1 MIMMRIQTAESPCL
15 CEDGEQNQY
24 VEQNKVGQEEQFCL
38 WCGTEESCENNAAV
52 EIQNACQG
60 RVAGLCSR
68 PLSLSPVS
76 SGIETSLGIW
86 PVHSVVYQ

>member
-1 MIMMRIQTAESPCL
+1 MMMVIQTAESPCL

-24 VEQNKVGQEEQFCL
+24 VEQNKICQEEQFGL

-52 EIQNACQG
+52 ESQMHVKG

-68 PLSLSPVS
+68 PLSLSSAV
-76 SGIETSLGIW
+76 W
-86 PVHSVVYQ
+86 D